1 MSKNARY
8 SISLGWWVMVLAVAA
23 AALLFAWLGRLAGV
37 PLATAASIGVGGV
50 ALAWLIVLVTVPW
63 NLYFSARRVVA
74 EISVSRERG
83 ITIPPGHDAE
93 AGRIARRMLWFALG
107 AQLGTAAVAAVIA
120 FISGAKVGYYFSGFF
135 LLSTAIRPAAAYL
148 GHVRERISAL
158 ARESTHPRDDV
169 ASLKRRVDLVAG
181 SVRDLQGE
189 LRGVAD
195 ELNRAES
202 SLAGD
207 ITHGRA
213 GGRPDRGPVPGR
225 RPGPADRR
233 DGAPDRGHPG
243 RHQRP
248 PGADHR
254 DQGPGPD
261 DQAGSGLTAPGSGY
275 SRARCSSIVPT
286 SAGSPGSVRSASA
299 CRRRNAV
306 SSGRESVS
314 SPRVVA

>member
-1 MSKNARY
+1 MSRNTRY

-83 ITIPPGHDAE
+83 ITVPPGHDAE

-107 AQLGTAAVAAVIA
+107 AQLGTAAAAAVSA

-148 GHVRERISAL
+148 AHVRERIGAL

-207 ITHGRA
+207 ITHARQLLTA
-213 GGRPDRGPVPGR
+213 DLSRVQDAQAADRTATRSRDDDLGR
-225 RPGPADRR
+225 RIDEMVRRIEATLDGISDHQELITGIRALVRMIKPDPA
-233 DGAPDRGHPG
+233 
-243 RHQRP
+243 
-248 PGADHR
+248 
-254 DQGPGPD
+254 
-261 DQAGSGLTAPGSGY
+261 
-275 SRARCSSIVPT
+275 
-286 SAGSPGSVRSASA
+286 
-299 CRRRNAV
+299 
-306 SSGRESVS
+306 
-314 SPRVVA
+314 

>member
-83 ITIPPGHDAE
+83 ITVPPGHDAE

-148 GHVRERISAL
+148 AHVRERIGAL

-181 SVRDLQGE
+181 SVRELHGE

-195 ELNRAES
+195 ELHRAES

-207 ITHGRA
+207 ITHARQLLTA
-213 GGRPDRGPVPGR
+213 DLSRIQDAQAADRTAARSRDDDLGR
-225 RPGPADRR
+225 RIDEMVRRIEATLDGISDHQELITGIRALVRMIKPDPA
-233 DGAPDRGHPG
+233 
-243 RHQRP
+243 
-248 PGADHR
+248 
-254 DQGPGPD
+254 
-261 DQAGSGLTAPGSGY
+261 
-275 SRARCSSIVPT
+275 
-286 SAGSPGSVRSASA
+286 
-299 CRRRNAV
+299 
-306 SSGRESVS
+306 
-314 SPRVVA
+314 

>member
-1 MSKNARY
+1 MSRNTRY

-83 ITIPPGHDAE
+83 ITVPPGHDAE

-107 AQLGTAAVAAVIA
+107 AQLGTAAAAAVSA

-148 GHVRERISAL
+148 AHVRERIGAL

-181 SVRDLQGE
+181 SVRELHGE

-195 ELNRAES
+195 ELHRAES

-207 ITHGRA
+207 ITHARQLLTA
-213 GGRPDRGPVPGR
+213 DLSRVQDAQAADRTATRSRDDDLGR
-225 RPGPADRR
+225 RIDEMVRRIEATLDGISDHQELITGIRALVRMIKPDPA
-233 DGAPDRGHPG
+233 
-243 RHQRP
+243 
-248 PGADHR
+248 
-254 DQGPGPD
+254 
-261 DQAGSGLTAPGSGY
+261 
-275 SRARCSSIVPT
+275 
-286 SAGSPGSVRSASA
+286 
-299 CRRRNAV
+299 
-306 SSGRESVS
+306 
-314 SPRVVA
+314 

>member
-1 MSKNARY
+1 MSRNTRY

-83 ITIPPGHDAE
+83 ITVPPGHDAE

-107 AQLGTAAVAAVIA
+107 AQLGTAAAAAVSA

-148 GHVRERISAL
+148 AHVRERIGAL

-181 SVRDLQGE
+181 SVRELHGE

-195 ELNRAES
+195 ELHRAES

-207 ITHGRA
+207 ITHARQLLTA
-213 GGRPDRGPVPGR
+213 DLSRVQDAQAADRTATRSRDDDLGR
-225 RPGPADRR
+225 RIDEMVRRIEATLDGISDHQEPDPA
-233 DGAPDRGHPG
+233 
-243 RHQRP
+243 
-248 PGADHR
+248 
-254 DQGPGPD
+254 
-261 DQAGSGLTAPGSGY
+261 
-275 SRARCSSIVPT
+275 
-286 SAGSPGSVRSASA
+286 
-299 CRRRNAV
+299 
-306 SSGRESVS
+306 
-314 SPRVVA
+314 

>member
-1 MSKNARY
+1 MSRNTRY

-83 ITIPPGHDAE
+83 ITVPPGHDAE

-207 ITHGRA
+207 ITHARQLLTA
-213 GGRPDRGPVPGR
+213 DLSRIQDAQAADRTATRSRDDDLGR
-225 RPGPADRR
+225 RIDEMVRRIEATLDGISDHQELITGIRALVRMIKPDPA
-233 DGAPDRGHPG
+233 
-243 RHQRP
+243 
-248 PGADHR
+248 
-254 DQGPGPD
+254 
-261 DQAGSGLTAPGSGY
+261 
-275 SRARCSSIVPT
+275 
-286 SAGSPGSVRSASA
+286 
-299 CRRRNAV
+299 
-306 SSGRESVS
+306 
-314 SPRVVA
+314 

>member
-83 ITIPPGHDAE
+83 ITVPPGHDAE

-181 SVRDLQGE
+181 SVRELHGE

-195 ELNRAES
+195 ELHRAES

-207 ITHGRA
+207 ITHARQLLTA
-213 GGRPDRGPVPGR
+213 DLSRVQDAQAADRTATRSRDDDLGR
-225 RPGPADRR
+225 RIDEMVRRIEATLDGISDHQELITGIRALVRMIKPDPA
-233 DGAPDRGHPG
+233 
-243 RHQRP
+243 
-248 PGADHR
+248 
-254 DQGPGPD
+254 
-261 DQAGSGLTAPGSGY
+261 
-275 SRARCSSIVPT
+275 
-286 SAGSPGSVRSASA
+286 
-299 CRRRNAV
+299 
-306 SSGRESVS
+306 
-314 SPRVVA
+314 